1 MVKAVV
7 AADQEDISK
16 EEVEIPDT
24 GKNKS
29 FVPCGVQAGSCSLPH
44 KQINLQDFLS
54 MTMKNTDIPYT
65 IDFFALNLFKK

>member
-29 FVPCGVQAGSCSLPH
+29 FVSCGVQAGSCSLPH